1 MKPVKDNEDSA
12 VSEIIGALL
21 LFAIGTTVLTGFI
34 LWYVPSTG
42 MTNDQGYQSATQ
54 SAFTT
59 LDSKILSPS
68 LAPGS
73 AVSQS
78 FPLGVS
84 GAPPF
89 SSPTDSSL
97 CYSNNFSASMKENF
111 SLSYYN
117 RLPVKSNLIAAA
129 TNATPSSIYN
139 NIYADNQ
146 FFYSVNFIENGLTFG
161 NYWTV
166 SLDGRAESSTSN
178 LISFSF
184 PQGTYSYKIST
195 SSNQLMSTQEGAVVV
210 SNSVNIPVT
219 FFTSKLNGIL
229 AENNGTSGDLNS
241 INIQNQIG
249 TYSSSAIDVN
259 YNDNWLNGTYN
270 SSIKANELGS
280 QAFSIYSS
288 EPVNYYLYYLMA
300 SQDYGYQYCI
310 GPYSVVSYISNTPF
324 GKNIT
329 SPSYFNSSNQVNE
342 YIKVTLK
349 KPVYLSQGTYYLN
362 FYEKVN
368 SPESTNG
375 QTSYVPLVL
384 GNGTNG
390 NEQPI
395 TNPML
400 QWEYGPTEFVGVM
413 SSSQVSAGV
422 GNSIAFKA
430 EYYECA
436 PQVAGFFGSQFA
448 GFDNFTILNDN
459 EAIYSNMPYVF
470 VVGYNVTGI
479 SEKVTFKESGLPTGQ
494 EWNVSING
502 NAYNSIKSELNIS
515 EPTGSYLYG
524 VNSSLTELATPSTGM
539 VNVTTTTAKNAVNVT
554 FSTPRGSNPEYYG
567 ITHTGTQ
574 QIVLKQKAKF
584 NYISLYLYNFT
595 IPSSSYK
602 KGPLNNNITVTIS
615 NSTSTPYKETELLD
629 VNNTGWAKI
638 YFYTNGEY
646 KTLYPGYYNITVSS
660 IDGSNNI
667 IGWGFSTS
675 GGFDNYLET
684 DSSNQLFNDTN
695 VTKAST
701 ITNYNTGASIQA
713 SNQVFMLSVGYYF
726 TSSTLLHKN
735 LTFTRS
741 VSGEILSN
749 GFTQFTYQ
757 AVFAIQDGSSLEAS
771 KGVTYA
777 TVNPLPIQIAGNKS
791 NVAFDSNIY
800 SINVIKA
807 IPTSISGDGSTILS
821 MDLTNR
827 SGLNYTINDS
837 YFFSYGTSSIYA
849 KVVNITLTKFN
860 YTISSQFS
868 KYWADSFFT
877 QLPVNNSDKSNA
889 HFNVVIRSV
898 NAFNITLGYDRLY
911 FSMNNTALPNGLS
924 LYSISNLYQ
933 SYLVTQV

>member
-219 FFTSKLNGIL
+219 FFTSKLHGIL

-241 INIQNQIG
+241 INTQNQIG
-249 TYSSSAIDVN
+249 TYSATFSNIVDIT

-300 SQDYGYQYCI
+300 SQDYGYQYFI

-368 SPESTNG
+368 SPKSKNLQSTY
-375 QTSYVPLVL
+375 TPLLL
-384 GNGTNG
+384 GNGTK
-390 NEQPI
+390 PI
-395 TNPML
+395 TNPIL

-436 PQVAGFFGSQFA
+436 PSFSNFN
-448 GFDNFTILNDN
+448 NFTILNDN
-459 EAIYSNMPYVF
+459 EAIYSNIPYVF

-479 SEKVTFKESGLPTGQ
+479 SENVKFSESGLPTGQ
-494 EWNVSING
+494 EWNVTING
-502 NAYNSIKSELNIS
+502 KAFSSIKSELNIS
-515 EPTGSYLYG
+515 EPAGSYLYG

-567 ITHTGTQ
+567 ITYTGTQ

-615 NSTSTPYKETELLD
+615 NSTSTPYKEAELLE
-629 VNNTGWAKI
+629 VNNTGWDEI
-638 YFYTNGEY
+638 FFYTNGEF

-684 DSSNQLFNDTN
+684 DSSNQLFTDTN

-713 SNQVFMLSVGYYF
+713 SNQVFMLSVGYYNL
-726 TSSTLLHKN
+726 TETSTLLHTN
-735 LTFTRS
+735 LTFIKS

-800 SINVIKA
+800 SIDVIKA